1 MASFRPRVLTDP
13 RFSVCPSSALT
24 TAVPFKPSAT
34 PPDLPGPQPSG
45 PPEASA
51 AANDTSSLDA
61 DAAALL
67 ADIASFDIEA
77 ARRRVQQIDA
87 RYTGIRGTK
96 ADFSD
101 ATRDLGFPV
110 VTGLHTPEP
119 RAAAP
124 EAAPLPEP
132 VQPSAPC
139 GGLLEQLRDEVALR
153 QRGASEA
160 SRDAERLRESLDR
173 SLRAVFDYCR
183 DLSTQLNFLKP
194 QVGRN
199 YYLLDSDDPIR
210 NLSWQEG
217 YADFRTRS
225 TGEGG
230 SIERVSMGYTLRGP
244 GQRRLERNGGAVE
257 RLRQMLFD
265 LGLKFECQ
273 ERRNRRRELESG
285 VFTVADEVSVLI
297 VWRADFEKGEIV
309 VESRNLERLG
319 FVTFILRPEA
329 IGPTLLDE
337 FGRLVLG
344 RDNRFRS
351 CLAR

>member
-1 MASFRPRVLTDP
+1 M
-13 RFSVCPSSALT
+13 
-24 TAVPFKPSAT
+24 PFKPSAT
-34 PPDLPGPQPSG
+34 PSDLPDPQPSG
-45 PPEASA
+45 VPESSA
-51 AANDTSSLDA
+51 APSETSSLDA

-96 ADFSD
+96 ADFSGT
-101 ATRDLGFPV
+101 ALDLGFPD
-110 VTGLHTPEP
+110 VTGLNPPEP
-119 RAAAP
+119 RVVAP
-124 EAAPLPEP
+124 EVSPLPEP
-132 VQPSAPC
+132 EVPSVPC

-160 SRDAERLRESLDR
+160 SRDADRLRESLDR

-183 DLSTQLNFLKP
+183 ELSTQLNFLKP

-210 NLSWQEG
+210 NLSWQDG

-230 SIERVSMGYTLRGP
+230 SIERVSMGYTLQGP
-244 GQRRLERNGGAVE
+244 GKRSLERSGGAIE

-273 ERRNRRRELESG
+273 ERRNRLRELESG
-285 VFTVADEVSVLI
+285 VFTVADEVSVLV

-319 FVTFILRPEA
+319 FVTFTLKPEA

>member
-1 MASFRPRVLTDP
+1 M
-13 RFSVCPSSALT
+13 

-34 PPDLPGPQPSG
+34 PSDLPDPQPSG
-45 PPEASA
+45 LPEVSA
-51 AANDTSSLDA
+51 AASGMSSLDA

-67 ADIASFDIEA
+67 ADIASFDLEA

-96 ADFSD
+96 TDFSG
-101 ATRDLGFPV
+101 AARDLGFPE
-110 VTGLHTPEP
+110 VTGLHTSEP
-119 RAAAP
+119 RPVASEAP
-124 EAAPLPEP
+124 PVSAPGAPC
-132 VQPSAPC
+132 APC
-139 GGLLEQLRDEVALR
+139 GGLLEQLRDEVAQR
-153 QRGASEA
+153 QRGVSEA
-160 SRDAERLRESLDR
+160 SREAERLRESVDR

-194 QVGRN
+194 QVARN

-210 NLSWQEG
+210 DLAWQEG
-217 YADFRTRS
+217 YTDFRTRS

-244 GQRRLERNGGAVE
+244 GQRSLERNGGAVE

-273 ERRNRRRELESG
+273 ERRNRLRELESG
-285 VFTVADEVSVLI
+285 VFMVSDEVSVQV
-297 VWRADFEKGEIV
+297 VWRADFDKGEIL

-319 FVTFILRPEA
+319 FMTFTLRPET
-329 IGPTLLDE
+329 ITPVLLDE

-351 CLAR
+351 LVTR

>member
-1 MASFRPRVLTDP
+1 M
-13 RFSVCPSSALT
+13 
-24 TAVPFKPSAT
+24 PFKPSAT
-34 PPDLPGPQPSG
+34 PPALPDPQPSG
-45 PPEASA
+45 LPEASA
-51 AANDTSSLDA
+51 GDSDTSSLDV

-77 ARRRVQQIDA
+77 ARRRVQLIDA
-87 RYTGIRGTK
+87 RYTGIRSTK
-96 ADFSD
+96 ADFSGPS
-101 ATRDLGFPV
+101 RDLGFPD
-110 VTGLHTPEP
+110 VTGLYTPEP
-119 RAAAP
+119 RVVAP
-124 EAAPLPEP
+124 EAAPVPEP
-132 VQPSAPC
+132 VQPPAPC

-173 SLRAVFDYCR
+173 SLRVVFDYCR

-199 YYLLDSDDPIR
+199 FYLLDSDDPIR

-244 GQRRLERNGGAVE
+244 GQRSLERNGGAVE

-273 ERRNRRRELESG
+273 ERRNRLRELESG
-285 VFTVADEVSVLI
+285 VFTVRDEVSVQV

-309 VESRNLERLG
+309 VEARNLERLG
-319 FVTFILRPEA
+319 FVTLTVRPDA

>member
-1 MASFRPRVLTDP
+1 M
-13 RFSVCPSSALT
+13 
-24 TAVPFKPSAT
+24 TAVPFKPSAS
-34 PPDLPGPQPSG
+34 PSDDLTDPQPPG
-45 PPEASA
+45 LPEAPA
-51 AANDTSSLDA
+51 AVSDSSSLDA

-87 RYTGIRGTK
+87 RYTGLRGRQ
-96 ADFSD
+96 ADFSG
-101 ATRDLGFPV
+101 AARDLGFPE
-110 VTGLHTPEP
+110 VTGLRTPP
-119 RAAAP
+119 VPDVAAADVPPPAPVP
-124 EAAPLPEP
+124 EAPP
-132 VQPSAPC
+132 APC
-139 GGLLEQLRDEVALR
+139 GGLLEQLRDEVAQR
-153 QRGASEA
+153 QRGASVA
-160 SRDAERLRESLDR
+160 SQEAERLREGLDR

-199 YYLLDSDDPIR
+199 YYRLDSDDPIR

-244 GQRRLERNGGAVE
+244 GQRSLERAGGAVE

-273 ERRNRRRELESG
+273 ERRNRMRELESAL
-285 VFTVADEVSVLI
+285 FTVLDEISVQV
-297 VWRADFEKGEIV
+297 VWRADFEKGEVV

-319 FVTFILRPEA
+319 FVTFTLKPDA
-329 IGPTLLDE
+329 ICPKLLDE

-344 RDNRFRS
+344 RENRFRS